1 MKNTRLF
8 LLAFGVL
15 LFASCSDR
23 LVPFTQ
29 DLYEEYRWTDEDLQK
44 IQFYLSQDILLYR
57 TIKSGDTEITR
68 GEIRIRDGVKV
79 EEIVIP
85 AGTPGVFL
93 FSPKANRMAIS
104 FEDGDK
110 YFLMFGPNEK
120 LDGRYVLLADKWEK
134 HQGTVTYGGSWYK
147 VDASDAFAGLMVNLK
162 RARKVQV
169 KRRVAEG
176 RTVE

>member
-110 YFLMFGPNEK
+110 HFLMFGPNEK

-169 KRRVAEG
+169 KRHVAEG